1 MLRGGVGM
9 SGLAEK
15 KGHVRV
21 EDGMAVIYVPADEI
35 HGLLV
40 ALQPCPCKG
49 PKSNATADVR
59 QRLADA
65 LKWARNRL

>member
-1 MLRGGVGM
+1 M
-9 SGLAEK
+9 SGIAEK
-15 KGHVRV
+15 KGHVKV
-21 EDGMAVIYVPADEI
+21 ENGMAVIYVPADEI

-59 QRLADA
+59 KRLADA
-65 LKWARNRL
+65 LALARNRL

>member
-1 MLRGGVGM
+1 MLRGGVGV
-9 SGLAEK
+9 SGLQEK
-15 KGHVRV
+15 QAHVRV

-35 HGLLV
+35 HGLLI

-59 QRLADA
+59 KRLADA
-65 LKWARNRL
+65 LAWARNRL

>member
-1 MLRGGVGM
+1 M
-9 SGLAEK
+9 SGLPDK
-15 KGHVRV
+15 QGHVRV
-21 EDGMAVIYVPADEI
+21 EDGMAVICVPASEI

-59 QRLADA
+59 KRLADA
-65 LKWARNRL
+65 LKWARNRP

>member
-1 MLRGGVGM
+1 M
-9 SGLAEK
+9 SGLQEK

-21 EDGMAVIYVPADEI
+21 EDGMAVIYVPAGEI

-49 PKSNATADVR
+49 PKSSDTADVR
-59 QRLADA
+59 KRLADA
-65 LKWARNRL
+65 LAWARNRL

>member
-1 MLRGGVGM
+1 M
-9 SGLAEK
+9 SGLQEK